1 MLIQEQKQILIMKIK
16 VQSIGLTPHAPLEEY
31 LEKKLNKL
39 ETFYDKIHGC
49 QVFLKVENTGGK
61 DNKTAEI
68 KLEVPGDD
76 IVVKKTSASFE
87 ESIDLCADA
96 AKKLLIKKKELA

>member
-1 MLIQEQKQILIMKIK
+1 MKIK

-39 ETFYDKIHGC
+39 ETFYDKILGC
-49 QVFLKVENTGGK
+49 QVFLKVENTGDK
-61 DNKTAEI
+61 ENKTAEI
-68 KLEVPGDD
+68 KLAVPGDD

-96 AKKLLIKKKELA
+96 AKKLLIKKKELS

>member
-1 MLIQEQKQILIMKIK
+1 MKIN

-31 LEKKLNKL
+31 LDKKLNKL

-49 QVFLKVENTGGK
+49 TVFLKVENTGEK
-61 DNKTAEI
+61 ANKTAEI

-76 IVVKKTSASFE
+76 IMVKKTTTTFE
-87 ESIDLCADA
+87 ESIDLCAEA

>member
-1 MLIQEQKQILIMKIK
+1 MKIN

-31 LEKKLNKL
+31 LDKKLNKL

-49 QVFLKVENTGGK
+49 QVFLKVENTGEK
-61 DNKTAEI
+61 ANKTAEI

-76 IVVKKTSASFE
+76 IMVKKTTTTFE
-87 ESIDLCADA
+87 ESIDLCAEA

>member
-1 MLIQEQKQILIMKIK
+1 MKIK

-31 LEKKLNKL
+31 LEKKLSKL
-39 ETFYDKIHGC
+39 ETFYDKIHGI
-49 QVFLKVENTGGK
+49 QVFLKVENSTDK
-61 DNKTAEI
+61 ENKTAEI

-87 ESIDLCADA
+87 ESIDLCADT